1 MRRPEF
7 LPIVAGHASLGCGMQ
22 PIGCGRTTPAF
33 TLSAA
38 ERRPNG
44 LADTES
50 ARSRSPPN
58 GRQPQSPEPLAEAH
72 HKSWK
77 ELARS
82 KADGKSDKQVL
93 TFSPWSACGALAV
106 VVGLIL
112 VLARLFRRHA
122 PIFSQSLPQEALEI
136 LGRRHVDPRQTIL
149 LVRIGARIL
158 VVGSSANGLN
168 PLGQIDDPVEV
179 DLLAGLCRRGSQA
192 GAWSTSFF
200 RLLKGETK
208 TRPGANSVRDRSRSR
223 HIPRLVRSPTS
234 ARPMQPLEPDSEDLS
249 QPEHDLIR
257 RLRGTTA
264 SVHADS
270 DGGPAVM
277 ACRTRRTLRHA
288 LWSWRSL
295 LWPSLLATA
304 SGRRG
309 AAIRRLGISKADY
322 PAGEQRAPRWDLFR
336 HRWQSR
342 PSARLPRMRRPQA
355 ARRSTWNRCSRPP
368 DCRRRSRSCCS

>member
-7 LPIVAGHASLGCGMQ
+7 LPIVAAMLVLAAACNRLDAQDNTGFYPSAQNATQTGSPTRVRTAVQ
-22 PIGCGRTTPAF
+22 P
-33 TLSAA
+33 A
-38 ERRPNG
+38 ERT
-44 LADTES
+44 ATHS
-50 ARSRSPPN
+50 T
-58 GRQPQSPEPLAEAH
+58 EPLTDAH

-77 ELARS
+77 ELARG
-82 KADGKSDKQVL
+82 KADGKSDKQVV
-93 TFSPWSACGALAV
+93 TFSPWSAFGALAV

-112 VLARLFRRHA
+112 VLARVFRRHA

-158 VVGSSANGLN
+158 VVGSSASGLN

-208 TRPGANSVRDRSRSR
+208 TRPGSNSVRTVPQST
-223 HIPRLVRSPTS
+223 HPS
-234 ARPMQPLEPDSEDLS
+234 ARSVTDFRAAMQPLESGTEDLS

-264 SVHADS
+264 SVHAEATE
-270 DGGPAVM
+270 AV
-277 ACRTRRTLRHA
+277 
-288 LWSWRSL
+288 
-295 LWPSLLATA
+295 P
-304 SGRRG
+304 
-309 AAIRRLGISKADY
+309 
-322 PAGEQRAPRWDLFR
+322 
-336 HRWQSR
+336 
-342 PSARLPRMRRPQA
+342 
-355 ARRSTWNRCSRPP
+355 
-368 DCRRRSRSCCS
+368 

>member
-7 LPIVAGHASLGCGMQ
+7 LPIVAAMLLLAAACNRLDAQDGTSFYPTAGNAAQSSSPTRVRTGVQ
-22 PIGCGRTTPAF
+22 P
-33 TLSAA
+33 A
-38 ERRPNG
+38 ERTV
-44 LADTES
+44 A
-50 ARSRSPPN
+50 
-58 GRQPQSPEPLAEAH
+58 QPAEPLADPH

-93 TFSPWSACGALAV
+93 TFSPWSAFGALAV

-112 VLARLFRRHA
+112 VLARVFRRHA

-136 LGRRHVDPRQTIL
+136 LGRRHVDPKQTIL

-158 VVGSSANGLN
+158 VVGSSASGLN

-208 TRPGANSVRDRSRSR
+208 TRPGSSSARTVPQST
-223 HIPRLVRSPTS
+223 HPS
-234 ARPMQPLEPDSEDLS
+234 ARPAADFRAAMQRPGAETEDLS

-257 RLRGTTA
+257 RLRGTNA
-264 SVHADS
+264 SLHAD
-270 DGGPAVM
+270 
-277 ACRTRRTLRHA
+277 
-288 LWSWRSL
+288 
-295 LWPSLLATA
+295 ATE
-304 SGRRG
+304 GV
-309 AAIRRLGISKADY
+309 
-322 PAGEQRAPRWDLFR
+322 P
-336 HRWQSR
+336 
-342 PSARLPRMRRPQA
+342 
-355 ARRSTWNRCSRPP
+355 
-368 DCRRRSRSCCS
+368 